1 MDVSRLA
8 MVNGIHTP
16 RGGTL
21 FQTLM
26 EAVIGILDIDMHD
39 ALDMVG
45 KRSPLGRNDQHYG
58 DVLASVDETLDVID
72 KHDRQGF
79 KDEQAASVTRK
90 EVLDSFVLEFQFQRA
105 EVDEKLPKRKRA
117 NETTQML
124 PTMVTQAEAR
134 Q

>member
-16 RGGTL
+16 QGGTR

-39 ALDMVG
+39 VLDNVG
-45 KRSPLGRNDQHYG
+45 TRFRLDRHDQHYG
-58 DVLASVDETLDVID
+58 DVLASVDEALDVID

-79 KDEQAASVTRK
+79 KDEQAAAVTQK
-90 EVLDSFVLEFQFQRA
+90 EVLDSFVLEFLSQRA
-105 EVDEKLPKRKRA
+105 EVDEKFPKGNRA
-117 NETTQML
+117 KETT
-124 PTMVTQAEAR
+124 
-134 Q
+134 